1 MSNIIKFAVLL
12 VGALLIA
19 LIVRVV
25 VASSSKPSEVKI
37 TTAKVQ
43 VSAADLPQGLLLR
56 DEDIGWKAIP
66 ATEVPANAI
75 VQGAPGSADLKGAL
89 LRHPVTSGT
98 ILTGDDVILPS
109 APGFLAAT
117 LKPEMR
123 AVSVAVDDVSGNA
136 GLIQPGDY
144 VDLLLT
150 QQMDRRTDS
159 PDLAVSSETVVE
171 HVRVL
176 AVGSEIKRP
185 KNNGAAPETVTP
197 ARTVTL
203 EVTPRMGEVVAVA
216 ARLGSLSLA
225 LRSFAT
231 VTRDPAAS
239 AAIPVSSAERA
250 PIWAGDISR
259 AVRALPHARTA
270 EASTGGPSAPPLPHT
285 VTVYRGS
292 EKTDNSGGAAG
303 SATTSVAANSVA
315 GAPPL
320 PTVPAR

>member
-25 VASSSKPSEVKI
+25 VASASRPTEHVV
-37 TTAKVQ
+37 TTEKVQ

-56 DEDIGWKAIP
+56 DEDLAWKTIP
-66 ATEVPANAI
+66 VSQLPPNAI
-75 VQGAPGSADLKGAL
+75 VSGAENAPDIKGAL
-89 LRHPVTSGT
+89 LRHPVESGAVLTSA
-98 ILTGDDVILPS
+98 DVILPN

-117 LKPEMR
+117 LKPDMR

-185 KNNGAAPETVTP
+185 KNNGDATDVITR

-231 VTRDPAAS
+231 DTRDPAAS
-239 AAIPVSSAERA
+239 AAVAASATQRA

-259 AVRALPHARTA
+259 AVRDLPRSKQAQV
-270 EASTGGPSAPPLPHT
+270 SAPHVPAPPRA
-285 VTVYRGS
+285 VAIYRGS
-292 EKTDNSGGAAG
+292 EKSEAG
-303 SATTSVAANSVA
+303 STVAQVGGSSD
-315 GAPPL
+315 APPL
-320 PTVPAR
+320 PSVPAR